1 MYGVAPPAE
10 GDYDVKRLIAYL
22 RDNLIV
28 DFQGDLSVENVREL
42 LGDDDSRD
50 ARTLLAR
57 LVEDGK
63 VDDMMLVLADCLVD
77 KVRDSLGDDLIR
89 EHLRSYS
96 ES

>member
-1 MYGVAPPAE
+1 M
-10 GDYDVKRLIAYL
+10 KQLIAYL
-22 RDNLIV
+22 RDNLIL
-28 DFQGDLSVENVREL
+28 DFQGDLSIEKVREL
-42 LGDDDSRD
+42 MGDDDSRD

-57 LVEDGK
+57 LVEDRG
-63 VDDMMLVLADCLVD
+63 VDEMMLVLADCLVD